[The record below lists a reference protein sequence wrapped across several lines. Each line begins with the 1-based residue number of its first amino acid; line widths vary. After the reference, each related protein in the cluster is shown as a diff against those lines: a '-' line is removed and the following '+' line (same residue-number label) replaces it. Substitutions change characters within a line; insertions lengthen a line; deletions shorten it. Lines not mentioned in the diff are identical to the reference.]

1 MFLDI
6 ASAACCLLLFPVPVT
21 RPLLAG
27 EGSPAISLMQA
38 GLAYVSVHT
47 SQSDKGPELRGQL
60 VPYGKVMGNSAALAK

>member
-1 MFLDI
+1 
-6 ASAACCLLLFPVPVT
+6 
-21 RPLLAG
+21 
-27 EGSPAISLMQA
+27 MQA